1 MTSPHR
7 HPRFDSASSPSKTRQ
22 ASFAAGADCEYSD
35 EEWASTPRSSGATMR
50 NNDSGD
56 IKLPPRPSEARTRQA
71 NSATAYSVQD
81 LASTFEPL
89 APTRSHLG
97 DALENLYRTQTD
109 RTIAETGGD
118 PGRAERGG
126 SRTSHHTTQGR
137 PQELRNLTTEVFF
150 VLICS
155 SGQLLFSFFQG
166 HINVNQREF
175 RVALGMDHAELPWLV
190 GSYLVAVGLSVILSG
205 SIADLV
211 PPRFVMVTAF
221 GWLTAWNI
229 MGVFTLEPSRG
240 PLFFFTRS
248 MQGLAV
254 GVIVSG
260 SMSILGRVYSPGR
273 RKTQVF
279 SAMAAMAPFGYWI
292 GAMQGGALSSHL
304 EWIFGSNAIICG
316 IAMAIAYLSIPP
328 LGPAVD
334 SAGVEAPSIR
344 DFDWKGAILASAG
357 CICLLFGL
365 TQGNVVKWSPYTY
378 ALVIAGG
385 LLLGVFFFVE
395 KAVRR
400 PLIPSSLWKT
410 PGFAPLMAAYF
421 LGFGSFLGAWQFYG
435 IQFFLNIQGES
446 ALTVALYFLPN
457 ALVGVLAAYV
467 VSRLLHRVPGHYIY
481 ISSMVAFA
489 LGPAFFLGNRPSTT
503 YWALSMPGIALA
515 TFGPDMSFAAA
526 SIFITSNVPRSYQG
540 SAGSLLVTIQN
551 LSSAIMTSIGDSIA
565 AEVKTLEDGTI
576 GFDGLR
582 AAWWF
587 ALAAALAGALIT
599 AIFVRIPK
607 EVEKPHAS

>member
-1 MTSPHR
+1 MTSPHSNASL
-7 HPRFDSASSPSKTRQ
+7 DSASSASKNHQ
-22 ASFAAGADCEYSD
+22 AFTADAGDSKHIT
-35 EEWASTPRSSGATMR
+35 EEWTSNPHSSGATIR
-50 NNDSGD
+50 KDDSSD
-56 IKLPPRPSEARTRQA
+56 TKLPPRPSEARTRQT
-71 NSATAYSVQD
+71 NSAAAYSAQD
-81 LASTFEPL
+81 AASNFEPL

-97 DALENLYRTQTD
+97 DALENLYQTQTD
-109 RTIAETGGD
+109 RAIAEGGGD
-118 PGRAERGG
+118 PDRAERGA
-126 SRTSHHTTQGR
+126 SKTSHRTTQGR
-137 PQELRNLTTEVFF
+137 PQELRNLTTEVLF

-229 MGVFTLEPSRG
+229 IGVFTLEPSRS

-254 GVIVSG
+254 GVVVSG

-292 GAMQGGALSSHL
+292 GAMQGGALNSHL

-316 IAMAIAYLSIPP
+316 FAMVIAYLSIPP

-378 ALVIAGG
+378 ALVIA
-385 LLLGVFFFVE
+385 
-395 KAVRR
+395 
-400 PLIPSSLWKT
+400 
-410 PGFAPLMAAYF
+410 
-421 LGFGSFLGAWQFYG
+421 
-435 IQFFLNIQGES
+435 
-446 ALTVALYFLPN
+446 
-457 ALVGVLAAYV
+457 
-467 VSRLLHRVPGHYIY
+467 
-481 ISSMVAFA
+481 
-489 LGPAFFLGNRPSTT
+489 
-503 YWALSMPGIALA
+503 
-515 TFGPDMSFAAA
+515 
-526 SIFITSNVPRSYQG
+526 
-540 SAGSLLVTIQN
+540 
-551 LSSAIMTSIGDSIA
+551 
-565 AEVKTLEDGTI
+565 
-576 GFDGLR
+576 
-582 AAWWF
+582 
-587 ALAAALAGALIT
+587 
-599 AIFVRIPK
+599 
-607 EVEKPHAS
+607 